1 MCVCLCVCVVECVCV
16 CDSSIIILTSFL
28 QQMINLYR
36 DPTGENIF
44 DKSLAMSTIEIGKGG
59 AINVVTDKDRIAS
72 LESQI
77 QELRS
82 RLELKE
88 VCFTT
93 KICLLPM

>member
-1 MCVCLCVCVVECVCV
+1 
-16 CDSSIIILTSFL
+16 
-28 QQMINLYR
+28 MINLYR

-77 QELRS
+77 LELRS

-93 KICLLPM
+93 KYFCYQCSECSC